1 MTIQITIY
9 TSYCNTNNTLHN
21 NNTKIGMPQSYE
33 FVDIYGLDL
42 DLLTMVSDSSS
53 SIAAVILLFP
63 CSNALYKARRLEE
76 RQLQTK
82 SNNAIKPH
90 DGAFFIVQHSEFGN
104 ACGSIACLHAITNA
118 KFIDKDDNRTPIN
131 RFCYENTNSTPSE
144 RGRALLQ
151 SEELKMSSDNQANS
165 TAAQTTC
172 PSRNGP
178 DLDHHFVTFSYI
190 NGRLVELDGTK
201 LCAIDHGPSP
211 EDPQGFL
218 QCAANVIQKNFMQID
233 PTNIEFSLMALREQS

>member
-1 MTIQITIY
+1 
-9 TSYCNTNNTLHN
+9 
-21 NNTKIGMPQSYE
+21 MPQSYE

-63 CSNALYKARRLEE
+63 CSNAVYKARRLED

-90 DGAFFIVQHSEFGN
+90 DSAFFIVQHSEFGN

-118 KFIDKDDNRTPIN
+118 KFVEKDNNNVTPIS
-131 RFCYENTNSTPSE
+131 RFCNENANSTPSE
-144 RGRALLQ
+144 RGRALLE
-151 SEELKMSSDNQANS
+151 SKELKMSSDNQANS

-190 NGRLVELDGTK
+190 NGRLVELVVLNHVQLIMVRLLKILRD
-201 LCAIDHGPSP
+201 
-211 EDPQGFL
+211 FY
-218 QCAANVIQKNFMQID
+218 NVQ
-233 PTNIEFSLMALREQS
+233 LMSSKRTSCK